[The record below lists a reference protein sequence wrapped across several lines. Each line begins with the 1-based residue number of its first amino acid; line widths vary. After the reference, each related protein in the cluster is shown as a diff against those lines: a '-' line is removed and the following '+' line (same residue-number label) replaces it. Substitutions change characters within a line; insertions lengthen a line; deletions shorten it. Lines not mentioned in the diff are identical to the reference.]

1 MNAWNSA
8 NIRIIG
14 CIELLLLNLF
24 YRKTVQDLYI
34 KTFLFELFHLRRIQ
48 KFIVLFE
55 ILQGVSFKKYQ
66 QAFAVTFICIPL
78 TLLFFLL
85 LSYYLL
91 RIITHSP
98 HCQVVP
104 DCDRHCRSSKY
115 IFSHSFKCDSLFIDI
130 VYLLECATT
139 DSAIIE
145 NISRNNA
152 IPVHSP
158 SDESL
163 IITIELVIAIPNA
176 ITHTIGSFSLLF
188 ILFLYSV

>member
-1 MNAWNSA
+1 MIAIAKSQELRLDMNRTINQKVMNAWNSA
-8 NIRIIG
+8 TIRIIG

-66 QAFAVTFICIPL
+66 QAFAVTFIYIPL

-104 DCDRHCRSSKY
+104 DCERHCRSSGELANLL
-115 IFSHSFKCDSLFIDI
+115 SL
-130 VYLLECATT
+130 
-139 DSAIIE
+139 S
-145 NISRNNA
+145 
-152 IPVHSP
+152 
-158 SDESL
+158 
-163 IITIELVIAIPNA
+163 
-176 ITHTIGSFSLLF
+176 
-188 ILFLYSV
+188 

>member
-1 MNAWNSA
+1 MIAIAKSQELRLVMNRTINQKVMNAWNSA

-66 QAFAVTFICIPL
+66 QAFAVTFIYIPL

-85 LSYYLL
+85 LSYYFIVKLWTKS
-91 RIITHSP
+91 IHSS
-98 HCQVVP
+98 
-104 DCDRHCRSSKY
+104 DCSVKSSFFFSHIVSNQNTFCRHCALSFPSSQVSSESIYSSTSPIRVSWY
-115 IFSHSFKCDSLFIDI
+115 I
-130 VYLLECATT
+130 
-139 DSAIIE
+139 
-145 NISRNNA
+145 
-152 IPVHSP
+152 
-158 SDESL
+158 
-163 IITIELVIAIPNA
+163 
-176 ITHTIGSFSLLF
+176 
-188 ILFLYSV
+188 